1 MTREI
6 TYNESILEGLYQKM
20 LDDEKIIVIGEGVPD
35 PKGIFGTTL
44 NLQKRFP
51 KRVFDSPLSE
61 NAVTGIC
68 AGLAINGFRPI
79 LIHQRVDFSLLSM
92 DQIVNNIAKWQF
104 MFNKRQRMPVII
116 RMIIGR
122 GWGQGPQHSQSLHNL
137 FASIPGLQVV
147 MPTSP
152 KDVKGMLISAL
163 EQNNPTIFI
172 EHRWLQNIKEHV
184 PNKIYRTSLSTAK
197 ILKKGKDFTIA
208 TTSYM
213 TIEALKAIKA
223 LNILGINCELIDIR
237 SVSPIDYKTV
247 INSVKKT
254 KGLVVADI
262 GHSFMNIANELIY
275 NVNETLF
282 DVLETPCKK
291 IALPNYPAA
300 TSHLMM
306 KNYYKNSNDLF
317 KYILKVKNFKLSNID
332 KKTRYNINEI
342 LDLTSKPHDVPSV
355 DFFGPF

>member
-6 TYNESILEGLYQKM
+6 TYNESILEALYQKM
-20 LDDEKIIVIGEGVPD
+20 LVDKKIILIGEGVPD
-35 PKGIFGTTL
+35 PKGIFGTTIDL
-44 NLQKRFP
+44 HKKFP

-79 LIHQRVDFSLLSM
+79 LVHQRVDFSLLSM
-92 DQIVNNIAKWQF
+92 DQVVNNIAKWQF
-104 MFNKRQRMPVII
+104 MFNKKQNMPIII

-147 MPTSP
+147 MPASP
-152 KDVKGMLISAL
+152 KDAKGMLISAL

-172 EHRWLQNIKEHV
+172 EHRWLQNIKEYV
-184 PNKIYRTSLSTAK
+184 PDKIFKTSLSTAK

-208 TTSYM
+208 TFSYM
-213 TIEALKAIKA
+213 TIEAHKAIRA
-223 LNILGINCELIDIR
+223 LNILGINCELIDMR
-237 SVSPIDYKTV
+237 SVSPMDYKTV
-247 INSVKKT
+247 VNSVKKT
-254 KGLVVADI
+254 KNLVVADV
-262 GHSFMNIANELIY
+262 GHSFMNVANELIY
-275 NVNETLF
+275 AVNEVLF
-282 DVLETPCKK
+282 DVLENPCKK

-300 TSHLMM
+300 TSHFMM
-306 KNYYKNSNDLF
+306 RDYYNNSYDLF
-317 KYILKVKNFKLSNID
+317 RYILKVKNYNID
-332 KKTRYNINEI
+332 LINNKMRYTINKI
-342 LDLTSKPHDVPSV
+342 LDTSSKPHDVPNV